1 RLPASF
7 TNGKVS
13 ESSRMMAKGEQDW
26 REDAKAIYR
35 EARSELL
42 SVTDASADHMV
53 EFYKEELREALL
65 DLKQAVIADRMV
77 DALACVSEVRICLIE
92 LKQRLQGDS

>member
-1 RLPASF
+1 
-7 TNGKVS
+7 
-13 ESSRMMAKGEQDW
+13 MAEEDQDW
-26 REDAKAIYR
+26 RNDAKAIYR

-42 SVTDASADHMV
+42 TASDASTDHMV

-65 DLKQAVIADRMV
+65 DLKQAVIADRMA

-92 LKQRLQGDS
+92 LKHRLRGDS